1 MAALLAAVLY
11 CLLAPRPLWFRRCLP
26 GRLRSLAS
34 LTWEAEAGFYRDP
47 KLGRRSWLI
56 HPSQKQG
63 RPSEHS
69 MSSRAGIRRVIKR
82 ANDCRRF
89 KARIS
94 YRGELFCGWQK
105 QGTGTRTI
113 EGTLEA
119 SLSPAVGQALRFFP
133 AGRTDSG
140 VSAVGKCKSVTH
152 SRAPRR
158 HSLDLTPF
166 SAGFV
171 RVSDVCAIGQCITF
185 DAMLAESSPGA

>member
-1 MAALLAAVLY
+1 MRRLSRPFLGFLTLAVSLAALLAAALC
-11 CLLAPRPLWFRRCLP
+11 CLLAPQPLWFRRCLP
-26 GRLRSLAS
+26 GRPRSLSS
-34 LTWEAEAGFYRDP
+34 LTWEAEAGWYRE
-47 KLGRRSWLI
+47 RRSWLI
-56 HPSQKQG
+56 HQSQKQG

-82 ANDCRRF
+82 ANNCRRF

-94 YRGELFCGWQK
+94 YRGELFYGWQK
-105 QGTGTRTI
+105 QGEGRRTI

-140 VSAVGKCKSVTH
+140 VSAVGMCKNVTH

-158 HSLDLTPF
+158 HSLLT
-166 SAGFV
+166 
-171 RVSDVCAIGQCITF
+171 
-185 DAMLAESSPGA
+185 